1 MRRKI
6 LFILWIFCISISSFV
21 SATSNLYPGI
31 DVSNWQGYINYEE
44 IINEG
49 IQVVYIKAT
58 QGSNIVDSYFR
69 TNYENAKSAGLK
81 IGFYHFLTATTT
93 QEAETQ
99 AQFFTSVISGLE
111 PDCRLAMDF
120 EIFNRT

>member
-1 MRRKI
+1 MRKKFLLI
-6 LFILWIFCISISSFV
+6 VWIFCISISSFV
-21 SATSNLYPGI
+21 SAASNLYPGI
-31 DVSNWQGYINYEE
+31 DVSNWQEYVNYEDVA
-44 IINEG
+44 NDS

-81 IGFYHFLTATTT
+81 IGFYHFLTATTPE
-93 QEAETQ
+93 EAIQQ

-111 PDCRLAMDF
+111 ADCRLAMDF
-120 EIFNRT
+120 EIFNRA